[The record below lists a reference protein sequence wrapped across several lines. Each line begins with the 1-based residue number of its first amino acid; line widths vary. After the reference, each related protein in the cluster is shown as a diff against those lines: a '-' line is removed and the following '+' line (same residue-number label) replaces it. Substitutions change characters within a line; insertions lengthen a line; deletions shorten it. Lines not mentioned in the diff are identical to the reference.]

1 MNKLMRFKVSQ
12 LLQTRLIIHA
22 KPRFICVE
30 CNDAAVI
37 EVLIFLH
44 EDDWSVFKFSVFK
57 KSKVVLWDTNV
68 SYAQCTVGFTF
79 KSTGRVFLEF
89 SGSSVDVAY
98 RA

>member
-22 KPRFICVE
+22 NPRFICVE

-37 EVLIFLH
+37 EVLRFLH
-44 EDDWSVFKFSVFK
+44 DDWNVFKFSVFK
-57 KSKVVLWDTNV
+57 TLKVVPWDTTV

-79 KSTGRVFLEF
+79 KSTGRVFLELC
-89 SGSSVDVAY
+89 GYSVDVAY